1 MPPSLAQPPTYR
13 WRDGYFAVSRRH
25 AKSAEAAAAAA
36 DRMDDVSRCSRQ
48 PHQNMVVTLRGNSY
62 MTSQCA
68 PYQFAR
74 SSRARNLRMT
84 LSRNLALHHMFR
96 LFLTLDPLIINAD
109 VMLISDNFGLEAPE
123 SEKILPG
130 VMFAFLT
137 AKNSSRWCGGLARFL
152 RIIRWSLDSYANLSL
167 SLWPEPES
175 ESVQI
180 LMAIWLA
187 GVTRHLIPIK
197 PARKKTRKQSC
208 TTLNDRRR
216 GGKDADFLEKR
227 NKASIPLM
235 IEPSSF
241 WVGPLDS
248 SLLVCAAAKCF
259 RRC

>member
-1 MPPSLAQPPTYR
+1 
-13 WRDGYFAVSRRH
+13 
-25 AKSAEAAAAAA
+25 
-36 DRMDDVSRCSRQ
+36 
-48 PHQNMVVTLRGNSY
+48 
-62 MTSQCA
+62 
-68 PYQFAR
+68 
-74 SSRARNLRMT
+74 MT

-96 LFLTLDPLIINAD
+96 LFLTLDRLIINAD

-137 AKNSSRWCGGLARFL
+137 AKNSSVVRRPRQIPKDYSMVDGLL
-152 RIIRWSLDSYANLSL
+152 RKPP

-216 GGKDADFLEKR
+216 EGR
-227 NKASIPLM
+227 
-235 IEPSSF
+235 
-241 WVGPLDS
+241 
-248 SLLVCAAAKCF
+248 
-259 RRC
+259 

>member
-1 MPPSLAQPPTYR
+1 
-13 WRDGYFAVSRRH
+13 
-25 AKSAEAAAAAA
+25 
-36 DRMDDVSRCSRQ
+36 MDDVSRCSRQ
-48 PHQNMVVTLRGNSY
+48 PHQNMVVTLSGNTY
-62 MTSQCA
+62 MTSHQCGRHTSIA
-68 PYQFAR
+68 PYRFAR
-74 SSRARNLRMT
+74 SSRARNIRMT

-130 VMFAFLT
+130 LGSCLPFSRP
-137 AKNSSRWCGGLARFL
+137 KNSSVVRRPRQIPKDYSMVDGLL
-152 RIIRWSLDSYANLSL
+152 RKPLSL

-208 TTLNDRRR
+208 TTLNDRRG

-227 NKASIPLM
+227 NKASIPL
-235 IEPSSF
+235 IIQSPE
-241 WVGPLDS
+241 
-248 SLLVCAAAKCF
+248 
-259 RRC
+259 